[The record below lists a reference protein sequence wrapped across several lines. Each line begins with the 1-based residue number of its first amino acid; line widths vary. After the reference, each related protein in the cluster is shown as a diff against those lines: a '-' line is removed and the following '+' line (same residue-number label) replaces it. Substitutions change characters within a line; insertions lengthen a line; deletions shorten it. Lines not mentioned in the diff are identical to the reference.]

1 MTRVDAL
8 DDCSGIVANCYICR
22 PLQPIG
28 GWDGFQRVG
37 VFILRLPLDQ
47 CLVSDRFRPKAAAR
61 EWRVLTGRCRTR
73 TVAWADREHLLY
85 ASTLS
90 KGPTP

>member
-1 MTRVDAL
+1 MHSDGRAL
-8 DDCSGIVANCYICR
+8 TVAN
-22 PLQPIG
+22 
-28 GWDGFQRVG
+28 
-37 VFILRLPLDQ
+37 
-47 CLVSDRFRPKAAAR
+47 RPKAAAR